1 MPLLSNEYLQAE
13 FSYLR
18 SQFPNRKISP
28 FLFFGI
34 LTNSLWALNSTLD
47 TYVDGAHFSP
57 VLTFSCTSKV
67 RLFNPICRNSL
78 AP

>member
-1 MPLLSNEYLQAE
+1 MDQNLKIQTRTRKQNPFSSLETETMPLLSNEYLQAE

-47 TYVDGAHFSP
+47 TYG
-57 VLTFSCTSKV
+57 K
-67 RLFNPICRNSL
+67 
-78 AP
+78 